1 MTSHLH
7 RTCRISAIL
16 LCALAVGCERNSE
29 TSKSTSSTEQAK
41 SAANTGDSKSV
52 PTDNTSAQPGDAK
65 EASASLPAE
74 HPPVTA
80 LATQPPDPHGT
91 ATNPHMAQ
99 TSSIENGKLTL
110 TGLTMAVPSGWV
122 AEPVFGAG
130 PMAPKAIL
138 QIPNAEGN
146 PGSVRITHFPGM
158 KRMNEPNISRW
169 LGQVR
174 RPDGTS
180 ATRDD
185 ATISTETIGPVQ
197 LTRLDASGTIK
208 ATMRAAPQKNQRM
221 IATII
226 DHPKGPHFVV
236 IIGEKALI
244 DANEAVIDTFLK
256 SATVVE

>member
-1 MTSHLH
+1 MTSHPH

-29 TSKSTSSTEQAK
+29 TPNSTSSTEQTES
-41 SAANTGDSKSV
+41 SATRDSKSV
-52 PTDNTSAQPGDAK
+52 PTDNTSAQPTVPK

-74 HPPVTA
+74 HPPVAA
-80 LATQPPDPHGT
+80 LPTQPPDPHGA
-91 ATNPHMAQ
+91 ATNPHASQ

-138 QIPNAEGN
+138 QIPNADGAPGN
-146 PGSVRITHFPGM
+146 VRITHFPGM
-158 KRMNEPNISRW
+158 KGMNGPNISRW

-174 RPDGTS
+174 RLDGSS

-185 ATISTETIGPVQ
+185 ATISSETIGPVQ

-236 IIGEKALI
+236 IIGEKELI
-244 DANEAVIDTFLK
+244 DANEALIDTFLK
-256 SATVVE
+256 SAKVVE